1 MKEPNF
7 KYWEFDIHES
17 RDGVLFA
24 FHDDEIEIDG
34 TTSPVKE
41 FTYSEIQSQGEE
53 NGIMIP
59 TLDEVVEILSNRT
72 EPVMIEIKN
81 LMSDSARQK
90 IIDVTANRSDWQLI
104 ASVNRFLVS
113 FPRGSRK
120 YWYRQANRVGTSVYR
135 IRKHEIDLFLST
147 RTIPHLIWSRLVWWL
162 NK

>member
-34 TTSPVKE
+34 TTNPVKE

-59 TLDEVVEILSNRT
+59 TLDEVVEILSNRCLLYT
-72 EPVMIEIKN
+72 SPSPRDRTRSRMP
-81 LMSDSARQK
+81 SSA
-90 IIDVTANRSDWQLI
+90 
-104 ASVNRFLVS
+104 
-113 FPRGSRK
+113 
-120 YWYRQANRVGTSVYR
+120 
-135 IRKHEIDLFLST
+135 
-147 RTIPHLIWSRLVWWL
+147 
-162 NK
+162 